1 MALQPDFMLV
11 HLTFVVISPVV
22 VVHRKDCVESFL
34 GV

>member
-1 MALQPDFMLV
+1 MTLKPDFMLV

-22 VVHRKDCVESFL
+22 VGRRKDCVESFL